1 MKFKNRW
8 RLVIA
13 VAVAILALAASVYFV
28 AASRSRPWRT
38 VSSGRAGLANTASW
52 GGDSVAWSWN
62 TASHNGVEVRSPFTG
77 TSSQLEPSA
86 TAGASD
92 AAWWGGRV
100 YWLRTST
107 GQIMSA
113 DPDGTDLRT
122 VLSLPRDQRARDP
135 RIGGGAAVWFE
146 RTSPSIWSIR
156 TFTLG
161 TTDVREVATMTA
173 TPNVDHAFVDVVM
186 TDSLLAWAGPDN
198 AMGTGSESVLVCTI
212 TDGVVGQPKVL
223 SADPDGTGA
232 YVAFS
237 LAAGDDRIAWTAER
251 PGTTGAVC
259 TWAVGDLRP
268 RDVSSGIEPA
278 YEVDIGSR
286 LAVTKGLVAWCA
298 RKAHEDAPRTVAVW
312 APGAAEVSL
321 RAEDG
326 MLAVDQLTADDSRLA
341 WVETRSFDIGP
352 LRTPED
358 IAMVATGSSAVERF
372 TPSGLQGG
380 YVDDLRV
387 SGERVTFVSADRDS
401 ENNLMFVCAP
411 ASGWTQ

>member
-13 VAVAILALAASVYFV
+13 VAILALAASAYFV

-38 VSSGRAGLANTASW
+38 VPLGRAEIANTASW
-52 GGDSVAWSWN
+52 SGDSVAWSWS

-100 YWLRTST
+100 YWLRKST
-107 GQIMSA
+107 GEIMSA

-122 VLSLPRDQRARDP
+122 VLSLRRDRRARDL
-135 RIGGGAAVWFE
+135 RLGGGAAVWFE

-156 TFTLG
+156 AVTLG
-161 TTDVREVATMTA
+161 TTEVREVATMTA
-173 TPNVDHAFVDVVM
+173 TPNVDDVFVDVVM
-186 TDSLLAWAGPDN
+186 TDRLLAWAGPDN
-198 AMGTGSESVLVCTI
+198 AMGTGSESVLVCAI
-212 TDGVVGQPKVL
+212 TDGVVGEPRVL
-223 SADPDGTGA
+223 SACPDGTGA
-232 YVAFS
+232 YWVFS
-237 LAAGDDRIAWTAER
+237 LAAGGDRVAWTAER
-251 PGTTGAVC
+251 RGTGAVYS
-259 TWAVGDLRP
+259 WAVGDQRP
-268 RDVSSGIEPA
+268 RDISSGIEPA
-278 YEVDIGSR
+278 YAVDIGSR
-286 LAVTKGLVAWCA
+286 LAVTNGLVAWCA

-312 APGAAEVSL
+312 APGTQEVSL
-321 RAEDG
+321 LAKDG
-326 MLAVDQLTADDSRLA
+326 VVYVDQLTADDVRLA
-341 WVETRSFDIGP
+341 WVETRSFDIGA

-358 IAMVATGSSAVERF
+358 IAMVTIGSSAVERF

-401 ENNLMFVCAP
+401 ANNLMFVCAP
-411 ASGWTQ
+411 VSAWTQ